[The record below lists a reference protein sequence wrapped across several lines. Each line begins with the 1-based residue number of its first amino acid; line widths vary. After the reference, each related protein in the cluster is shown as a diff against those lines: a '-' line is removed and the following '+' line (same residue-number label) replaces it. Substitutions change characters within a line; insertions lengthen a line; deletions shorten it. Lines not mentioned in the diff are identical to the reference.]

1 MEGFLS
7 LLFLGTVICIII
19 FCVKSKKTKKA
30 QQQENESKSAEE
42 NEKKEQEELK
52 VKWEKIKNEISTN
65 GLPILTVETLHL
77 TKNEICHFVGDAS
90 FCKIKRETVGYEG
103 GSRGVSFRL
112 AKGINFR
119 IGNYQGHYIK
129 SDYAEKTNGTIYL
142 TNKRIIFTAL
152 KNSSIIKYKDII
164 NLNAYDNMLQ
174 IQTENKVYMFQI
186 VDSLTFMVILEY
198 LINKTEKGL

>member
-19 FCVKSKKTKKA
+19 LCAKKKKQRTA
-30 QQQENESKSAEE
+30 QQQENESKSVEE

-52 VKWEKIKNEISTN
+52 IKWEKIKNEIATN
-65 GLPILTVETLHL
+65 GLPTLTVKTLQL
-77 TKNEICHFVGDAS
+77 TKNEICHFAGDAS

-103 GSRGVSFRL
+103 GSRGFSFRL
-112 AKGINFR
+112 IKGVNFR

-129 SDYAEKTNGTIYL
+129 TDYTEKTNGTIYL

-152 KNSSIIKYKDII
+152 KNSSTIKYKDII

-186 VDSLTFMVILEY
+186 VDSLTFMVILEC
-198 LINKTEKGL
+198 LINKTEKDL